1 MKYYHKGMLPTNL
14 QKFACRYLIYSLAK
28 ASNLKQWEIKS
39 NTECQLCRRNETQ
52 FHLFNN
58 CKTAFPRYRL
68 RHDFIL
74 KTLSCHLQFIQP
86 PFTRLFIDIK
96 GFENP
101 AILFKRPEIN
111 SEILHRA
118 MTDIVKQNKNITTAI
133 ELTCPFESNLI
144 KSDLYKQKRQEKL
157 KSKLLTPA
165 LHFSILLLEISSL
178 RFVDHETNK
187 IYKHFNKHV

>member
-1 MKYYHKGMLPTNL
+1 MSILPTNL
-14 QKFACRYLIYSLAK
+14 QKFACRYHIYSLAK
-28 ASNLKQWEIKS
+28 ASNLKQWEIKF
-39 NTECQLCRRNETQ
+39 NTECQLCRGNETQ
-52 FHLFNN
+52 LHLFSN
-58 CKTAFPRYRL
+58 CKTGFPRYRW